1 MGFGWGN
8 EMTDTTQTN
17 GPLSDHQM
25 QALSFTFADH
35 LRVKGELD
43 NANDEI
49 AELRV
54 RLAET
59 EAKLKAMYEHNAFLE
74 DRLNLATTD
83 RTLAMNQR
91 AEYAVRLKML
101 EAIILEKPPETLVN

>member
-1 MGFGWGN
+1 MHR
-8 EMTDTTQTN
+8 QVA
-17 GPLSDHQM
+17 SDLEAAQ
-25 QALSFTFADH
+25 
-35 LRVKGELD
+35 
-43 NANDEI
+43 DEI

-59 EAKLKAMYEHNAFLE
+59 EAKLKAMHEHNAFLE
-74 DRLNLATTD
+74 DRLNLATVD

-101 EAIILEKPPETLVN
+101 EAIILEKPPETLG